1 MSTARAVILFAI
13 GLLLAVLVFPV
24 AFFVSAALGY
34 VFGVIALAI
43 GVWLAVKRA
52 GGTLPLV
59 LGVVLVVIAVISIA
73 GTAFIHMAVYSVS
86 KAVES
91 VSKAVEEA
99 VETKH
104 VSGVIGQAVTVGNW
118 EITVLGVKEAKY
130 LKRDDSYY
138 AAEEGQKAVV
148 VTLRI
153 KNIGKET
160 KTPDIW
166 NFVMVT
172 NANKSYE
179 DKSVYSFKYLLSR
192 DVTEEVKRNAV
203 TVNMLRTFAPIAPG
217 TQMEGDILFA
227 IPQNEEPQRLHFKVG
242 ITTEVIIRLR

>member
-1 MSTARAVILFAI
+1 MSTARVVILFVI
-13 GLLLAVLVFPV
+13 GLLLALLVFPV

-52 GGTLPLV
+52 GRTLPLV

-73 GTAFIHMAVYSVS
+73 GTAFIHMAAYSVS
-86 KAVES
+86 KAVE
-91 VSKAVEEA
+91 KA

-104 VSGVIGQAVTVGNW
+104 VFGVIGQAVTVGDW

-138 AAEEGQKAVV
+138 AAKEGQKAVV

-160 KTPDIW
+160 KTSDIW
-166 NFVMVT
+166 KFVIVT

-179 DKSVYSFKYLLSR
+179 RISVYSFKYLWSR

-203 TVNMLRTFAPIAPG
+203 TVNELETFASIAPG

-242 ITTEVIIRLR
+242 IITEVIVTLR

>member
-1 MSTARAVILFAI
+1 MSTAKVVVLFII

-34 VFGVIALAI
+34 VFGVIALTI

-52 GGTLPLV
+52 GRTLPLV
-59 LGVVLVVIAVISIA
+59 LGIVLVVIAVISIA
-73 GTAFIHMAVYSVS
+73 GTAFIHMAAYSVS
-86 KAVES
+86 KAVE
-91 VSKAVEEA
+91 
-99 VETKH
+99 TKY
-104 VSGVIGQAVTVGNW
+104 VSGVVGRAVTVGNW
-118 EITVLGVKEAKY
+118 EVTVLGVKEAKY
-130 LKRDDSYY
+130 LKSGDSYY
-138 AAEEGQKAVV
+138 AAEEGQKAIV

-153 KNIGKET
+153 RNIGKET

-179 DKSVYSFKYLLSR
+179 DKSVYSFKYLLSW

-217 TQMEGDILFA
+217 TQIEGDILFA
-227 IPQNEEPQRLHFKVG
+227 IPQNEEPQKLHFRVG
-242 ITTEVIIRLR
+242 ILGPTEVIITLR

>member
-1 MSTARAVILFAI
+1 MSTARVVILFVI
-13 GLLLAVLVFPV
+13 GLLLALLVFPV

-52 GGTLPLV
+52 GRTLPLV

-73 GTAFIHMAVYSVS
+73 GTAFIHMAAYSVS
-86 KAVES
+86 KAVE
-91 VSKAVEEA
+91 
-99 VETKH
+99 TKY
-104 VSGVIGQAVTVGNW
+104 VSGVVGRAVTVGDW

-130 LKRDDSYY
+130 LKSGDSYY
-138 AAEEGQKAVV
+138 AAKEGQKAVV

-166 NFVMVT
+166 KFVIVT

-179 DKSVYSFKYLLSR
+179 RISVYSFKYLWSR

-203 TVNMLRTFAPIAPG
+203 TVNELETFASIAPG

-242 ITTEVIIRLR
+242 IITEVIVTLR

>member
-1 MSTARAVILFAI
+1 MSTAKVVVLFII

-34 VFGVIALAI
+34 VFGVIALTI

-52 GGTLPLV
+52 GKTLPLV
-59 LGVVLVVIAVISIA
+59 LGIVLVMIAVISIA
-73 GTAFIHMAVYSVS
+73 GTAFIHMAAYSVS
-86 KAVES
+86 KAVE
-91 VSKAVEEA
+91 
-99 VETKH
+99 TKY
-104 VSGVIGQAVTVGNW
+104 VSGVVGRAVTVGNW
-118 EITVLGVKEAKY
+118 EVTVLGVKEAKY
-130 LKRDDSYY
+130 LKSGDSYY
-138 AAEEGQKAVV
+138 AAEEGQKAIV

-153 KNIGKET
+153 RNIGKET

-179 DKSVYSFKYLLSR
+179 DKPVYSFKYLLSW

-217 TQMEGDILFA
+217 TQIEGDILFA
-227 IPQNEEPQRLHFKVG
+227 IPQNEEPQKLHFRVG
-242 ITTEVIIRLR
+242 ILGPTEVIITLR